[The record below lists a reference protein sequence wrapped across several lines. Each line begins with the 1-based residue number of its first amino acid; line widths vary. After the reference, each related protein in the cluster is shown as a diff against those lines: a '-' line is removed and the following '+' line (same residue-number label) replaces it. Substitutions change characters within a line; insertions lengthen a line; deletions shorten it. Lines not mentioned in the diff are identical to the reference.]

1 MVPYLW
7 HLVSYIPR
15 CRGHRRGCF
24 YIRRRLRRVG
34 AHCKD
39 SARRVQLSLL
49 KLPSRSLSY
58 ANRPA
63 PLLPIQYYIYTRE
76 DKRPRSRPTLD
87 SPWHKRARFGEV
99 EQKSYLCIS
108 RKRKSAGFSS
118 FRVLGG
124 QLSYMSEKI
133 ILYDRKNYKQAREN
147 LLGDNFYEVLY
158 RENFL

>member
-1 MVPYLW
+1 MP
-7 HLVSYIPR
+7 
-15 CRGHRRGCF
+15 
-24 YIRRRLRRVG
+24 
-34 AHCKD
+34 
-39 SARRVQLSLL
+39 SAADIM

-87 SPWHKRARFGEV
+87 SPWHKRARFGEA

-118 FRVLGG
+118 FRVLRG
-124 QLSYMSEKI
+124 QLSYMSGKI
-133 ILYDRKNYKQAREN
+133 VLYDRKNYKQAREN

>member
-1 MVPYLW
+1 MPLA
-7 HLVSYIPR
+7 R
-15 CRGHRRGCF
+15 
-24 YIRRRLRRVG
+24 
-34 AHCKD
+34 CKD

-63 PLLPIQYYIYTRE
+63 PLLSIQYYIYTRE

-87 SPWHKRARFGEV
+87 SPWHKRARFGEA

-118 FRVLGG
+118 FRVLRG
-124 QLSYMSEKI
+124 QLSYMSGKI
-133 ILYDRKNYKQAREN
+133 VLYDRKNYKQARKN

-158 RENFL
+158 RKIFHQNHSNSLGANFPFLNYP

>member
-1 MVPYLW
+1 M
-7 HLVSYIPR
+7 
-15 CRGHRRGCF
+15 
-24 YIRRRLRRVG
+24 
-34 AHCKD
+34 
-39 SARRVQLSLL
+39 QLSLL

-87 SPWHKRARFGEV
+87 SPWHKRARFGEA

-118 FRVLGG
+118 FRVFRGK
-124 QLSYMSEKI
+124 LSYMSGKI

-158 RENFL
+158 RENFVFNRRLAAARHSPSDLGLCSRLAQTFPLSSPEISRSKFFFS